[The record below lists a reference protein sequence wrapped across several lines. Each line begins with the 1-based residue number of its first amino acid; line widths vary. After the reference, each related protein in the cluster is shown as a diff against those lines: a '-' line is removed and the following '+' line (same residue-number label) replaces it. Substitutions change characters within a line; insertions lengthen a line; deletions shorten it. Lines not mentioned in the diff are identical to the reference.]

1 MVNNQMG
8 DKEYLDDSLASQ
20 KLISDNYNTF
30 ANECV
35 NPTLRN
41 DFMNILSDEHKIQ
54 SEIFTEMQNRGW
66 YQVKPADQ
74 QAVSQA
80 KQKFQSLN
88 I

>member
-1 MVNNQMG
+1 MPNNQMS

-41 DFMNILSDEHKIQ
+41 DFMNILGDEHKIQ

-80 KQKFQSLN
+80 KQKFQSSGM
-88 I
+88 

>member
-54 SEIFTEMQNRGW
+54 SEIFTE
-66 YQVKPADQ
+66 KPLK
-74 QAVSQA
+74 SE
-80 KQKFQSLN
+80 
-88 I
+88 

>member
-80 KQKFQSLN
+80 KQKFQS

>member
-1 MVNNQMG
+1 MVNNQMS

-54 SEIFTEMQNRGW
+54 SEIFTEMQSRGW

-74 QAVSQA
+74 QAVCQA
-80 KQKFQSLN
+80 KQKFQSL
-88 I
+88 

>member
-66 YQVKPADQ
+66 YQVKPSDQ

-80 KQKFQSLN
+80 KQKFQS